1 MLADRFETRDRPLKA
16 LQKTLQAAEDLSSD
30 QRFEAVLA
38 ELTETKSKPKP
49 AERTLTGRD
58 DAPLAKAKK
67 SGRKTVLTF
76 DAKQAGGFEDWLI
89 DNIAEIHR
97 DWLKARGE

>member
-1 MLADRFETRDRPLKA
+1 M
-16 LQKTLQAAEDLSSD
+16 LQAAEGLSSD

-38 ELTETKSKPKP
+38 ELTETKAKPKP
-49 AERTLTGRD
+49 TERTLTSQD
-58 DAPLAKAKK
+58 NAPLAKAKK
-67 SGRKTVLTF
+67 SGRKTVVTF
-76 DAKQAGGFEDWLI
+76 DAKQADGFEDWLI